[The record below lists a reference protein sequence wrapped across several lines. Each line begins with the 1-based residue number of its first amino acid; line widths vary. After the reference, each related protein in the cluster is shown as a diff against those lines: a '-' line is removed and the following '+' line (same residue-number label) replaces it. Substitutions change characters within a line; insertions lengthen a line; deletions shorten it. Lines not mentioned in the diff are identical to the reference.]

1 MAGVKTGISGQI
13 NNNIVTDGLVL
24 YIDAS
29 YNKSYPRSG
38 TDWYNLENLT
48 ISSSLI
54 NGASFDNNN
63 QGSIDLD
70 GSDDYIELQMITSS
84 LNLSAGT
91 MDIWF
96 KPHNT
101 SGWKYLI
108 STGNA
113 STTWNVNKYHVA
125 YNHDSQKMGIF
136 NYGSTTD
143 TDDTIA
149 NGEVTEDVIHNFV
162 VTNTGKTYLN
172 GVEKSNNLSG
182 TWFDIADEVNHFR
195 IGVLTMNNSIYGSQ
209 ETNANIYNFKIY
221 NRALSAGEVL
231 QNYQAQKE
239 RFGL

>member
-13 NNNIVTDGLVL
+13 NNNIVTDGLIL

-38 TDWYNLENLT
+38 TDWFNLENLT
-48 ISSSLI
+48 ISGSLI
-54 NGASFDNNN
+54 NGPNFDNNN

-70 GSDDYIELQMITSS
+70 GGDDYIELQMIISS
-84 LNLSAGT
+84 LNLTAGT

-96 KPHNT
+96 KPHDS

-108 STGNA
+108 STGN
-113 STTWNVNKYHVA
+113 SGSNWNANHYNLA

-162 VTNTGKTYLN
+162 VTSTGKTYLN
-172 GVEKSNNLSG
+172 GVEKSNSVS
-182 TWFDIADEVNHFR
+182 TWFDIPDEVNHFR
-195 IGVLTMNNSIYGSQ
+195 IGVLTMNGAIYGAQ
-209 ETNANIYNFKIY
+209 EINANIYNFKIY

-239 RFGL
+239 RFGF

>member
-1 MAGVKTGISGQI
+1 MGVSRGEITTR
-13 NNNIVTDGLVL
+13 IVKDGLVFNM
-24 YIDAS
+24 DAA
-29 YNKSYPRSG
+29 NRASYPRTGNKIFNTIDTAISG
-38 TDWYNLENLT
+38 
-48 ISSSLI
+48 SLI
-54 NGASFDNNN
+54 NGPNFDNNN

-96 KPHNT
+96 KPHDT

-125 YNHDSQKMGIF
+125 YNHDSQKIGVF
-136 NYGSTTD
+136 NYGTSTD
-143 TDDTIA
+143 SDDTIG
-149 NGEVTEDVIHNFV
+149 NGLFTENNIHNFV
-162 VTNTGKTYLN
+162 VTSTGKTYVN
-172 GVEKSNNLSG
+172 GVEEANSLSG
-182 TWFDIADEVNHFR
+182 TWFDIINEVNHFR
-195 IGVLTMNNSIYGSQ
+195 IGVLTMSNTVYHSQ

-239 RFGL
+239 RFGF

>member
-13 NNNIVTDGLVL
+13 NNNIVTDGLIL

-38 TDWYNLENLT
+38 TDWFNLENLT
-48 ISSSLI
+48 ISGSLI
-54 NGASFDNNN
+54 NGPNFDNNN

-70 GSDDYIELQMITSS
+70 GGDDYIELQMIISS
-84 LNLSAGT
+84 LNLTAGT

-96 KPHNT
+96 KPHDS

-108 STGNA
+108 STGN
-113 STTWNVNKYHVA
+113 SGSNWNANHYNLA

-162 VTNTGKTYLN
+162 VTSTGKTYLN
-172 GVEKSNNLSG
+172 GVEKSNSVS
-182 TWFDIADEVNHFR
+182 TWFDNPDEVNHFR
-195 IGVLTMNNSIYGSQ
+195 IGVLTMNGAIYGAQ
-209 ETNANIYNFKIY
+209 EINANIYNFKIY

-239 RFGL
+239 RFGF